1 MVYNLMIVLMG
12 SLFVIFNKDSL
23 CNVSAK
29 SWIAVAV
36 GCYLVDFILIMFQY
50 HSLKVTQKESLLF
63 MAARYLTI
71 VVLVGW
77 LIYGNVLYY
86 NKSNNTTCATGLR

>member
-1 MVYNLMIVLMG
+1 MG

-23 CNVSAK
+23 CSINARA
-29 SWIAVAV
+29 WIAVAV

-50 HSLKVTQKESLLF
+50 HTLKVTQKESLIL
-63 MAARYLTI
+63 MAVRYLTI
-71 VVLVGW
+71 VVLVSW

-86 NKSNNTTCATGLR
+86 NKSNSSTCATGLR